1 MGSNTQRNHITWE
14 GGENTMT
21 KTETEKKNY
30 VAIVR
35 VKGSE
40 YAHFVEKI
48 EGDVSTSKFVT
59 VYVTTR
65 QGEKKKITLATDSI
79 EAIEETVE

>member
-1 MGSNTQRNHITWE
+1 MGSNTQRNYTKK
-14 GGENTMT
+14 GGETIMT
-21 KTETEKKNY
+21 KTEQKNY
-30 VAIVR
+30 TAIVR

-48 EGDVSTSKFVT
+48 EGDVSTAKFVT
-59 VYVTTR
+59 LYVNTK